1 MEEFKLIPN
10 HKEFEVSE
18 NGKVKEIATGK
29 IKRAKID
36 KETGDRHI
44 KLDNEDININKL
56 VDELFKVEEVKEEVK
71 EEVLVKEKPME
82 NEVNKNMTI
91 EVASAQFSPSVKLPL
106 VLIACILLIPSVF
119 IFVNVNLHF
128 LSVAQV
134 FITTIT
140 SLWFVESYEATALS
154 SDIRIIVCPG
164 RIYLVNWPNA

>member
-10 HKEFEVSE
+10 HEEFEVSE

-56 VDELFKVEEVKEEVK
+56 VDELFKEEEVK

-82 NEVNKNMTI
+82 DEVNKNMTI
-91 EVASAQFSPSVKLPL
+91 EVAKEDENDIENMNDTKVQHNPL
-106 VLIACILLIPSVF
+106 YNLLF
-119 IFVNVNLHF
+119 N
-128 LSVAQV
+128 
-134 FITTIT
+134 
-140 SLWFVESYEATALS
+140 
-154 SDIRIIVCPG
+154 
-164 RIYLVNWPNA
+164 